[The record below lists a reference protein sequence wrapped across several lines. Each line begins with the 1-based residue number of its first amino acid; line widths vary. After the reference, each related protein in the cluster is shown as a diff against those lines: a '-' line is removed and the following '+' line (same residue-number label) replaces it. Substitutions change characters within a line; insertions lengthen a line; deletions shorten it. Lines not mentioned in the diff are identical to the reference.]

1 MSISVFAFQHKP
13 SLLERLDDS
22 PACNQNYKQTPNRV
36 NTILAYK
43 FFIFKYRIY
52 LRKTEK
58 IKKGSRMVTA
68 VMVKLSH
75 GIMNPWER
83 PMVGVRVAM
92 FSLQS
97 MASPGV
103 ERCLIS
109 QSHGNN
115 PFKFKPSINQASD
128 FECAWCQWF
137 EKPDVRGEWPD
148 DLKLIVKQK
157 CTIWTKLLGHIS
169 SGPAWTWT

>member
-103 ERCLIS
+103 EI
-109 QSHGNN
+109 
-115 PFKFKPSINQASD
+115 
-128 FECAWCQWF
+128 CQYSYIHLQ
-137 EKPDVRGEWPD
+137 G
-148 DLKLIVKQK
+148 
-157 CTIWTKLLGHIS
+157 TLLGTLVQLFIK
-169 SGPAWTWT
+169 ADV